1 MSDKFFPHTTV
12 FRINK
17 YYATLLVMNISERA
31 IAVKK
36 ILDKTYPKTPVPLK
50 HKDNFSLLAAV
61 LLSAQCTD

>member
-36 ILDKTYPKTPVPLK
+36 ILDKT
-50 HKDNFSLLAAV
+50 
-61 LLSAQCTD
+61 